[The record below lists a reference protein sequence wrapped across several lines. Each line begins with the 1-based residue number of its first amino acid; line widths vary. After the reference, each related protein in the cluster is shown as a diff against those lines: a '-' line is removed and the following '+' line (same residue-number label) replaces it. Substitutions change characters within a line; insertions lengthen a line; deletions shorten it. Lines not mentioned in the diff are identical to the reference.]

1 MDDDDAKGT
10 QNTKYVFSIYDLLNV
25 NALVLSALLAKLTAL
40 ETRMTTLAD
49 METRLTTLATLESR
63 LAASE
68 ELNRQNAGI
77 L

>member
-10 QNTKYVFSIYDLLNV
+10 QNTTYVFSIYDLLNV

-40 ETRMTTLAD
+40 ETR
-49 METRLTTLATLESR
+49 LTTLATLESR